1 MTDTQTENA
10 PPRTGDILRWRVWV
24 SYNTETMPAIYT
36 FDLEEL
42 ADLGEVIERGP
53 HWDTIVD
60 IRIVRIIEPAEVLTL
75 GPRRPFSHDRQR
87 HRSRGA
93 SEMNEASKIAYQQVD
108 DLLDQIAR
116 LTDKVA
122 QLEYQASRLVM
133 GLGARNERA
142 AILAYLRDET
152 QIMAAT
158 VQAQNTLLE
167 AAAKIEAGRHLK

>member
-1 MTDTQTENA
+1 
-10 PPRTGDILRWRVWV
+10 
-24 SYNTETMPAIYT
+24 
-36 FDLEEL
+36 
-42 ADLGEVIERGP
+42 
-53 HWDTIVD
+53 
-60 IRIVRIIEPAEVLTL
+60 
-75 GPRRPFSHDRQR
+75 
-87 HRSRGA
+87 
-93 SEMNEASKIAYQQVD
+93 MNEASKIAYQQVD